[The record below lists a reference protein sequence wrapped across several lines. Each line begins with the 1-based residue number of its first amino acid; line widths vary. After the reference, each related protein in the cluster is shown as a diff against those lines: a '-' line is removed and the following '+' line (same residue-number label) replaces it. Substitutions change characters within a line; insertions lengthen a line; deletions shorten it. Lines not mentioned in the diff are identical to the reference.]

1 MSVNY
6 VIIYYV
12 PYYILCYRNLA
23 RKACNANSDDKIVFT
38 TNPNKIIKRLL
49 SLESSTIV
57 FMGVNQDN
65 VSYKL
70 WAQGGAELVII
81 PENKQNGDLDL
92 NYLEEQ
98 LGISFLLIDGV

>member
-1 MSVNY
+1 
-6 VIIYYV
+6 
-12 PYYILCYRNLA
+12 
-23 RKACNANSDDKIVFT
+23 
-38 TNPNKIIKRLL
+38 
-49 SLESSTIV
+49 
-57 FMGVNQDN
+57 MGVNQDN

-98 LGISFLLIDGV
+98 LGISFLLIDGVYSFCLCFAPNPAEKDGAI